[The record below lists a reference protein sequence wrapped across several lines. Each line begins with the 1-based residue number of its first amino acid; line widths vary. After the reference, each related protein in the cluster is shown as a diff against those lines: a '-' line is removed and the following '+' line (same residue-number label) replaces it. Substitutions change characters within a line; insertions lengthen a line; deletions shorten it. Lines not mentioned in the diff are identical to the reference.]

1 MLGEL
6 QDAEQALQS
15 MKGLRSGQA
24 TVGLVSTAKYFAPKL
39 LAQFAQ
45 HHPQID
51 IQFLVGNRETLINA
65 LRDNEI
71 DFAVMGRPPEKLDA
85 TAEPIAEN
93 PHMFVAT
100 RDIGCCA
107 P

>member
-1 MLGEL
+1 VLGEL

-24 TVGLVSTAKYFAPKL
+24 TVGLGQHGKIFSRRKL

-65 LRDNEI
+65 P
-71 DFAVMGRPPEKLDA
+71 GA
-85 TAEPIAEN
+85 T
-93 PHMFVAT
+93 T
-100 RDIGCCA
+100 RSIS